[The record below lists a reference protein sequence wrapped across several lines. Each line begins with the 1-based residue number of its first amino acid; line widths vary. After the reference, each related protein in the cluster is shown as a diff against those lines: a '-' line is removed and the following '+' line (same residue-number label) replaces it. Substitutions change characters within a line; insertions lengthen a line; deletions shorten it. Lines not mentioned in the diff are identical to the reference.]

1 VARVKAPLS
10 EDGWRRARVGGRNPP
25 IETREGKEVGR
36 DDFEGGLGVGGEPL
50 LTWGAGSPLLIIFT
64 LYLPIPTWEE
74 VDQFRR
80 ELIKRRRQ
88 PINGTI
94 WGNGVP
100 SLSNGVY
107 AASPP
112 LVVVGGITFY

>member
-1 VARVKAPLS
+1 VPEV
-10 EDGWRRARVGGRNPP
+10 DGNVQGGD
-25 IETREGKEVGR
+25 EACFLEGKEPSSVVINGNDMR
-36 DDFEGGLGVGGEPL
+36 SRRCV
-50 LTWGAGSPLLIIFT
+50 PLLIIFT
-64 LYLPIPTWEE
+64 LYVPIPTLETC
-74 VDQFRR
+74 R
-80 ELIKRRRQ
+80 ELIKRGRQ

-112 LVVVGGITFY
+112 LVVVGGITFYRTRSVRGSNLSASRRPYSCY